1 MSMLASA
8 NRNFACALYSAIAQ
22 ECKESFIFSPLLFS
36 IAFSLLLNG
45 TDPET
50 QKEIRALTSLNG
62 MSLDE
67 LNQQNLRLQKIL
79 SQLDSAGE
87 AFVLANSLWASL
99 PLEFSP
105 AFLQAA
111 HRYYQTELVSAP
123 RTELPV
129 RISQWAREKTR
140 GKVDMQLGETD
151 LALLSATY
159 FKGRWACPFDEQN
172 TTPQDFHPQEG
183 PAHAVA
189 MMSQRG
195 EYGYFQGNTFQAL
208 TLPFSA
214 ASMHFVLP
222 RSGFLRNN
230 SIYAVEKEV
239 LRDGWIF
246 TQPFANLPGVVKIP
260 KFKIHYEGKFVRL
273 LEGLGV
279 KRLFSSFDS
288 LRPAVTHPDGALV
301 GNVLQNSF
309 IAVDEKGAEAASVL
323 AMPVAAGAAFGWKP
337 PKPFEFIADRPFCFW
352 LTENHTGSVLFMGR
366 LTDVQQ

>member
-1 MSMLASA
+1 MSTLALA
-8 NRNFACALYSAIAQ
+8 NRNFACALYSALAQ
-22 ECKESFIFSPLLFS
+22 ECEESFIFSPLPFS

-45 TDPET
+45 ADPET
-50 QKEIRALTSLNG
+50 QKELRALTSLNG

-67 LNQQNLRLQKIL
+67 INQQNLLLQKIL
-79 SQLDSAGE
+79 SQLDSSGE
-87 AFVLANSLWASL
+87 TFVLANSLWVSL

-111 HRYYQTELVSAP
+111 DRYYRTEVVSAL
-123 RTELPV
+123 RAELPA

-151 LALLSATY
+151 SALLSATY
-159 FKGRWACPFDEQN
+159 FKGKWTCPFDERN
-172 TTPQDFHPQEG
+172 TAPLDFHPEKG
-183 PAHAVA
+183 RAHPVP

-195 EYGYFQGNTFQAL
+195 EYGYFQGNTFQAV

-214 ASMHFVLP
+214 ATMHFVLP
-222 RSGFLRNN
+222 HSGFLRNN
-230 SIYAVEKEV
+230 TIYAIEKEV

-246 TQPFANLPGVVKIP
+246 TQPFANLPGLVKVP
-260 KFKIHYEGKFVRL
+260 KFKIHYEGKFVRI

-288 LRPAVTHPDGALV
+288 LRPAVTHPDGARV
-301 GNVLQNSF
+301 ENVLQNSF

-323 AMPVAAGAAFGWKP
+323 AMPMAFGAALGWKP

-352 LTENHTGSVLFMGR
+352 LTENHTGSILFMGR
-366 LTDVQQ
+366 LTDVQP

>member
-1 MSMLASA
+1 
-8 NRNFACALYSAIAQ
+8 
-22 ECKESFIFSPLLFS
+22 
-36 IAFSLLLNG
+36 LNG
-45 TDPET
+45 ADPET
-50 QKEIRALTSLNG
+50 QRELRALTFLNG

-67 LNQQNLRLQKIL
+67 VNQQNFLLQKIL

-87 AFVLANSLWASL
+87 AFVLATSLWASL

-111 HRYYQTELVSAP
+111 HRIYQTEVVSAL
-123 RTELPV
+123 RAELPV

-151 LALLSATY
+151 LALLSAAY
-159 FKGRWACPFDEQN
+159 FKGKWVCPFDERS
-172 TTPQDFHPQEG
+172 TAPLDFHPEKG
-183 PAHAVA
+183 RVHPVA

-195 EYGYFQGNTFQAL
+195 EYGYFQGNTFQAV

-222 RSGFLRNN
+222 RSGFLQDNT
-230 SIYAVEKEV
+230 IYAVEKEV

-246 TQPFANLPGVVKIP
+246 TRPFADHPGLVKIP
-260 KFKIHYEGKFVRL
+260 KFKIHYEGKFMRI

-288 LRPAVTHPDGALV
+288 LRPAVTHPDGARV
-301 GNVLQNSF
+301 ENVLQNSF

-323 AMPVAAGAAFGWKP
+323 AMPMAFGAALGWKP

-352 LTENHTGSVLFMGR
+352 ITEKQTGSILFMGR